1 MDLNA
6 AIVQKVFY
14 VLIFFKKFLSYELL
28 WWNFII
34 FMLLVIIHHK
44 RGILVA
50 ILEAPLDNMLKLWS
64 FHLIHVQNVQLNG
77 NLRGEKTADKN
88 LFCELNEAFKLYHFD
103 CEINLG
109 VLENYFNLLIFS
121 VGVMFW

>member
-1 MDLNA
+1 MFNCS
-6 AIVQKVFY
+6 I
-14 VLIFFKKFLSYELL
+14 
-28 WWNFII
+28 
-34 FMLLVIIHHK
+34 
-44 RGILVA
+44 
-50 ILEAPLDNMLKLWS
+50 
-64 FHLIHVQNVQLNG
+64 NG

-88 LFCELNEAFKLYHFD
+88 LFCELNGAFKLYHFD